1 MSASPIPQ
9 SWEARKGVTPDWAP
23 QYDIYV
29 KGEASRTA
37 IVVGPHAE
45 ARARFIEVSPE
56 LLGMLEQ
63 MVAAAEEVAHC
74 YEDGNLAASITAL
87 SSVRGEAELLIE
99 KAKGEL

>member
-23 QYDIYV
+23 QFDIYV

-45 ARARFIEVSPE
+45 ARARFIEAAPD
-56 LLGMLEQ
+56 LLDMLEQ
-63 MVAAAEEVAHC
+63 MVAGADEVKACWEE
-74 YEDGNLAASITAL
+74 GNLAGAVTAL
-87 SSVRGEAELLIE
+87 CSIANEARRVAE

>member
-23 QYDIYV
+23 QFDIYV

-45 ARARFIEVSPE
+45 ARARFIEAAPD
-56 LLGMLEQ
+56 LLEVLEAIAPLIGS
-63 MVAAAEEVAHC
+63 VLGRLRYSIPSDADILPAIAAAIA
-74 YEDGNLAASITAL
+74 
-87 SSVRGEAELLIE
+87 
-99 KAKGEL
+99 KAKGEA